1 MGKFDKKVNKHE
13 PDAPKHLKKANKRSN
28 PTLNALEAKPSAE
41 KERNMKIFAQMTKE
55 KEYAAGGKGA
65 ADTDKMLKVHRKKE
79 QKFNSKHKDD

>member
-1 MGKFDKKVNKHE
+1 M
-13 PDAPKHLKKANKRSN
+13 S
-28 PTLNALEAKPSAE
+28 
-41 KERNMKIFAQMTKE
+41 KE